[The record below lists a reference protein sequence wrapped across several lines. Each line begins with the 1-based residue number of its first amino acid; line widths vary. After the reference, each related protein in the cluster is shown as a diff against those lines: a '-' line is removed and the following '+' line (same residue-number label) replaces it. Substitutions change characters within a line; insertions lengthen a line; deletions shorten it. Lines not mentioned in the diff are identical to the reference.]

1 MADSTTP
8 IAASAATGEVAE
20 LPPSALV
27 RQRTRAAWLFLLPT
41 LVAMGLVAGWP
52 LGRTFWFAFTDA
64 NLTDLE
70 ASQFVGFASLQSVI
84 EDPDWWTTV
93 WTTFRFALVSV
104 SLETALGLVIA
115 LALNAKFPGRG
126 VARASVLVP
135 WAIPTVV
142 SARMWAW
149 MFNDIYGVINAIFL
163 KVGLIS
169 EPMAWTAEPSLSFA
183 AVVAVDVWK
192 TTPFMALLI
201 LAALQML
208 PGDIYE
214 AAKIDG
220 SGPVRTFFQVTLP
233 LLKGPLMVAIIF
245 RMLDALRVFDVFF
258 VLTGG
263 STDTMPMAGYARQ
276 RMFEYQEIGVG
287 SAAAT
292 LLFAI
297 IAVFTAVYMV
307 VGRVNVGGEA

>member
-1 MADSTTP
+1 MTSPTTTP
-8 IAASAATGEVAE
+8 IAASAATGEPEA
-20 LPPSALV
+20 PPSAIL
-27 RQRTRAAWLFLLPT
+27 RQRTRSAWLFLLPT
-41 LVAMGLVAGWP
+41 LIAMGLVAGWP
-52 LGRTFWFAFTDA
+52 LARTFWFAFTDA
-64 NLTDLE
+64 NLTDLG
-70 ASQFVGFASLQSVI
+70 ASKFVGLDSLKYVLN
-84 EDPDWWTTV
+84 DPDWWTTV
-93 WTTFRFALVSV
+93 WTTFRFAFVSV
-104 SLETALGLVIA
+104 FLETVLGLIIA
-115 LALNAKFPGRG
+115 LALHAKFSGR
-126 VARASVLVP
+126 ALLRAAVLVP

-149 MFNDIYGVINAIFL
+149 MFNDVYGVINAILL
-163 KVGLIS
+163 KLGFIS
-169 EPMAWTAEPSLSFA
+169 EAMAWTAEPGLSFV

-208 PGDIYE
+208 PEDIYE

-220 SGPVRTFFQVTLP
+220 AGPIRSFFQVTLP
-233 LLKGPLMVAIIF
+233 LLRGPLMVAIIF

-263 STDTMPMAGYARQ
+263 SMDTMPMAGYARQ

-287 SAAAT
+287 SASAS

-297 IAVFTAVYMV
+297 IALFTAVYMV
-307 VGRVNVGGEA
+307 VGRVKLTGEA